1 MLNNNT
7 YLKENELYKTQ
18 IETSEI
24 YKKKIEEEIEKLKS
38 ELEKC
43 NKNNYNNDNNDNNDN
58 KEELDKQMKNIK
70 YNIEILENK
79 KINLEETIKNLENN
93 IINKEKHLL
102 NELNKNKTNSQK
114 TYHEILNIFQEN
126 NIETD
131 IELKLKEKNEQENI
145 LTYLIENINIDN
157 IRLKTELD
165 KLINT
170 NEMNNKIIVNIN
182 NNIKKINKSTK
193 LEEKEQIRL
202 INNNL
207 KKSLEDNKIVFNELK
222 ENIDI
227 FLKKII

>member
-1 MLNNNT
+1 M
-7 YLKENELYKTQ
+7 
-18 IETSEI
+18 
-24 YKKKIEEEIEKLKS
+24 
-38 ELEKC
+38 
-43 NKNNYNNDNNDNNDN
+43 
-58 KEELDKQMKNIK
+58 
-70 YNIEILENK
+70 
-79 KINLEETIKNLENN
+79 
-93 IINKEKHLL
+93 
-102 NELNKNKTNSQK
+102 
-114 TYHEILNIFQEN
+114 
-126 NIETD
+126 
-131 IELKLKEKNEQENI
+131 
-145 LTYLIENINIDN
+145 IENINIDN